1 MAIPEVKLQSVLE
14 LLSEVCIR
22 RTVPDEAIVSVAL
35 HGNKVNLVE
44 TRRMFIDPREQ
55 FECKIAQLEFSPKSN
70 SWTLYWFDLKSK
82 RHQYPA
88 GLNKDTPEK
97 LVAEID
103 RDPTGIFWD

>member
-1 MAIPEVKLQSVLE
+1 MAIPDVELQPILT
-14 LLSEVCIR
+14 LLSEVCTRQTI
-22 RTVPDEAIVSVAL
+22 PDEAIVSVAL

-44 TRRMFIDPREQ
+44 SRRMFIDPREW
-55 FECKIAQLEFSPKSN
+55 FECGVAQLEFSPKTN
-70 SWTLYWFDLKSK
+70 SWTLYWFDLKNK

-88 GLNKDTPEK
+88 GRNKDTPEK